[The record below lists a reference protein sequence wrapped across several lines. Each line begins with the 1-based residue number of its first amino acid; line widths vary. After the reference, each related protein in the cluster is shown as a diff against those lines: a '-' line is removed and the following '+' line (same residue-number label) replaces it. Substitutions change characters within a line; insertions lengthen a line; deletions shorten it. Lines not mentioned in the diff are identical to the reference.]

1 MLLLDTNVIS
11 EMRKVL
17 SGKTDECFSK
27 WARSTNLYELYL
39 SAITIQELEIGVLL
53 KENKDK
59 ATGLILRTWLEDHIK
74 PSFEGRVLS
83 VDSAVAIQSALLHV
97 INPRPFRDGLI
108 AATAIVHGM
117 TIVTRNI
124 NDFESCH
131 VKLINPWEF
140 GK

>member
-1 MLLLDTNVIS
+1 MYLLDTNVVS

-27 WARSTNLYELYL
+27 WAQSLILYELYL

-83 VDSAVAIQSALLHV
+83 VDSNVAIQSALLHV
-97 INPRPFRDGLI
+97 VNPRPFRDGLI

>member
-1 MLLLDTNVIS
+1 MYLLDTNVVS

-17 SGKTDECFSK
+17 SGKSDEYFSK
-27 WARSTNLYELYL
+27 WAQSLNLYELYL

-83 VDSAVAIQSALLHV
+83 VDSNVAIQSALLHV
-97 INPRPFRDGLI
+97 VNPRPFRDGLI

>member
-1 MLLLDTNVIS
+1 MYLLDTNVVS

-17 SGKTDECFSK
+17 SGKSDECFSK
-27 WARSTNLYELYL
+27 WAQSLNLYELYL

-83 VDSAVAIQSALLHV
+83 VDSNVAIQSALLHV
-97 INPRPFRDGLI
+97 VNPRPFRDGLI

>member
-1 MLLLDTNVIS
+1 MYLLDTNVVS

-17 SGKTDECFSK
+17 SGKTDECFSN
-27 WARSTNLYELYL
+27 WARNTTLYELYL
-39 SAITIQELEIGVLL
+39 SAITIQELEIGILL

-74 PSFEGRVLS
+74 PSFDGRVLS

-124 NDFESCH
+124 SDFESCR
-131 VKLINPWEF
+131 VKLLNPWEF
-140 GK
+140 SK